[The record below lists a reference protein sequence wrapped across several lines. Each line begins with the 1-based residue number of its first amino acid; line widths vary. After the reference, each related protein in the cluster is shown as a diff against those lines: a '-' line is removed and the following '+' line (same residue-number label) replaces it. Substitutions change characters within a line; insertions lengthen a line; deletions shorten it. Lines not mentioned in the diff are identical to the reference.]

1 MNSRNIQLHLPAFLK
16 KGALLRTPEGRL
28 FVWQGDKSQEKTSIK
43 TIGYS
48 DFFGAYQDLD
58 WDPGEALEIP
68 ISEFRQAISEA
79 AQGNPLFLS
88 KNQFST
94 LHRGH
99 FEASFREIQRRLQR
113 GEIEKAVAG
122 LFVESPKKLTS
133 ELLLSHLS
141 ALLETQQAVFIYGCW
156 NEKGGV
162 LGASPEILFHQKS
175 GIIRTMALAGTRPA
189 NGNDRLSLLRDSK
202 ELREHDLVIQD
213 IKQRLEKF
221 GPVHVGNTEE
231 VSYQTLFH
239 LRTFLEVRSAFVE
252 SKELVKNLHPTPAL
266 GVSPRNYGV
275 KWMRELPEQADRGL
289 YGGPVC
295 FQISPTES
303 IGVVAIR
310 SMFWDENRIR
320 IGVGC
325 GLVEASELD
334 REWDELH
341 VKLNSIYKFMGVN

>member
-16 KGALLRTPEGRL
+16 QGALLRTPEGRL
-28 FVWQGDKSQEKTSIK
+28 FIWPGDKYQVN
-43 TIGYS
+43 TIGYAE
-48 DFFGAYQDLD
+48 FFGAYQDLN
-58 WDPGEALEIP
+58 WNPGEAIEVP
-68 ISEFRQAISEA
+68 MSEFRLAISQA
-79 AQGNPLFLS
+79 AQGNPVFLS

-99 FEASFREIQRRLQR
+99 FESSFREIQRRLQR
-113 GEIEKAVAG
+113 GEIDKAVAG
-122 LFVESPKKLTS
+122 LFVESPREFTND
-133 ELLLSHLS
+133 LLLSHL
-141 ALLETQQAVFIYGCW
+141 AVLLEAQPAVYIFGCW
-156 NEKGGV
+156 DESGGV
-162 LGASPEILFHQKS
+162 LGASPEILFHQKA

-189 NGNDRLSLLRDSK
+189 GSHDRLSLLRDTK

-213 IKQRLEKF
+213 IRQRLEKF
-221 GPVHVGNTEE
+221 GPVHIGNTEE

-239 LRTFLEVRSAFVE
+239 LRTFLEVRSPFVE
-252 SKELVKNLHPTPAL
+252 SRELVKNLHPTPAL
-266 GVSPRNYGV
+266 GVSPRNYGI
-275 KWMRELPEQADRGL
+275 KWMKELPEQADRGL

-295 FQISPTES
+295 FQISSTES
-303 IGVVAIR
+303 LGVVAIR
-310 SMFWDENRIR
+310 SMFWNQNRIR